1 MMEVK
6 ANTQPNVRSRRSPPR
21 SEGLFSSTIPLGR
34 VAGIEIGLNW
44 SWIPVFGLFVWSL
57 SVIQFPDQLPGR
69 SPAAYAAMGVVA
81 AVLFFVSVVLHEL
94 GHALQAKRE
103 GVRIEGITLWLFGG
117 VAKIDGDVPSAG
129 AEFRITVAGPLVTAV
144 LAAAFWLSA
153 GIWPEDSAGHQ
164 VLLWLGYVNTTLLVF
179 NLIPAIPLD
188 GGRVLRAALWARTK
202 DFVRATHLAA
212 RIGGVLATMLII
224 LGAFA
229 ALAGAFGGV
238 WLAVL
243 GWFILEASRAEEG
256 QAAVRGAL
264 RGAPVAT
271 LMTHDPVTVP
281 AGMTLDQM
289 AAAVAGT
296 ARHTAYPV
304 VDNGRV
310 LGLMPLRCLAEHS
323 PTEWAL
329 RTVDACLIPLAEIP
343 VFTPDAPAREALE
356 ELAGSPTGRGLVVQE
371 GRLIGILS
379 ITDLVRALDFGRPV

>member
-1 MMEVK
+1 MEVK
-6 ANTQPNVRSRRSPPR
+6 ANTQAGVWRRRSAPR
-21 SEGLFSSTIPLGR
+21 SEGLFSSTIRLGR

-44 SWIPVFGLFVWSL
+44 SWVPVFALFVWSL
-57 SVIQFPDQLPGR
+57 SVIQFPEQLPGR
-69 SPAAYAAMGVVA
+69 SPAAYAVMGIVA
-81 AVLFFVSVVLHEL
+81 AALFFASVLLHEL
-94 GHALQAKRE
+94 GHALVAKRE

-153 GIWPEDSAGHQ
+153 GLWPDDSAGHQ

-188 GGRVLRAALWARTK
+188 GGRVLRAALWARTR
-202 DFVRATHLAA
+202 DFVRATHWAA
-212 RIGGVLATMLII
+212 GIGGVLAALMIV

-243 GWFILEASRAEEG
+243 GWFILESSRAEEG
-256 QAAVRGAL
+256 QATVRSAL
-264 RGAPVAT
+264 RDAPVAA
-271 LMTHDPVTVP
+271 LMTHDPVIVP
-281 AGMTLDQM
+281 AGVTLAQM
-289 AAAVAGT
+289 AAALAGSP
-296 ARHTAYPV
+296 RHSAYPV

-310 LGLMPLRCLAEHS
+310 VGLMPLRCLAEH
-323 PTEWAL
+323 PPAEWDR
-329 RTVDACLIPLAEIP
+329 RTVDECLIPITEVPL
-343 VFTPDAPAREALE
+343 FTPDTPARDALD
-356 ELAGSPTGRGLVVQE
+356 ELARSRVGRGLVVQD
-371 GRLIGILS
+371 GHVSGILS